1 MRMRSDD
8 DGGLTMRQAAGESRP
23 PMQVEEPS
31 SSLRV
36 IRDRLPGRGR
46 LSQWPWHRNQS
57 DGPKTPDSDH
67 ERALIR
73 TSTNYGE
80 RPFPLVSASPYAT
93 WPIQSPSMPQ
103 LLEPAAAPNADAS
116 PLEPRPRRFTTFDDM
131 ELGQR
136 SQQTNR
142 GPNAMPDTNA
152 RYPEQTGREAHAK
165 RFLCCLP
172 RIKSKQVRSQAMTCL
187 ASGVFFLTLLAVY
200 LGLSLSNNIHQGE
213 LNIMIVLVI
222 LTVAAFF
229 AYSTVRLFLI
239 IFHPEREEQRLLRRR
254 QRAATGNHFNSNLM
268 GPFGGYVVP
277 AKPIPVLLARD
288 EEADGQESTTAKT
301 RPPAYGLWRESVRV
315 DPNRLFWQRN
325 EAPTRAED
333 RSGPRPPSYASEDG
347 VSYVV
352 EARPRS
358 MAPPPSGSVS
368 HVPSSSRMPVGRG
381 QQQSQPGSS
390 ADV

>member
-1 MRMRSDD
+1 MY
-8 DGGLTMRQAAGESRP
+8 
-23 PMQVEEPS
+23 VEEPS
-31 SSLRV
+31 SSLRL
-36 IRDRLPGRGR
+36 IRDRLPRPGS
-46 LSQWPWHRNQS
+46 LSQWLSRRNQS
-57 DGPKTPDSDH
+57 DGPKTPDSDP
-67 ERALIR
+67 ERALMR

-80 RPFPLVSASPYAT
+80 RSFPLVSASPYAT
-93 WPIQSPSMPQ
+93 WPTQSSPMPQ
-103 LLEPAAAPNADAS
+103 LPEPAAASNTDAS
-116 PLEPRPRRFTTFDDM
+116 PLEPRPQRFATFDDM
-131 ELGQR
+131 ELAQR
-136 SQQTNR
+136 SQQASRDAHATS
-142 GPNAMPDTNA
+142 GIDT
-152 RYPEQTGREAHAK
+152 RHPEPTGRDAHQR

-172 RIKSKQVRSQAMTCL
+172 RIKSKQVRSQAMICL
-187 ASGVFFLTLLAVY
+187 ASGTFFLTLLAVY

-229 AYSTVRLFLI
+229 AYSAVRLFLI
-239 IFHPEREEQRLLRRR
+239 TFHPEREEQRVLRHR
-254 QRAATGNHFNSNLM
+254 QRAATGNTFNSNLL

-288 EEADGQESTTAKT
+288 EEADGREGTTAKT

-325 EAPTRAED
+325 GAPTRAEE

-358 MAPPPSGSVS
+358 MAPPSSGSVS
-368 HVPSSSRMPVGRG
+368 HVPSSSRNAVGRSR
-381 QQQSQPGSS
+381 QQSEYGST
-390 ADV
+390 AGV